1 MEVLRL
7 KREFSLNLER
17 FEKIFPPHKPKPQQD
32 FSNLD
37 FLFQAFLQ
45 VQGNL
50 KPRGVKNSKCHKDFP
65 QFWGGCELYQFSS
78 TFFTVFFCRVCQEK
92 TQNTTQIHTV
102 CRCTCRPSPH
112 SPLKSARGSNF
123 TVYTPLY
130 IPAGVLLSMENSAHT
145 A

>member
-78 TFFTVFFCRVCQEK
+78 TFFTVFFVECVKRRRR
-92 TQNTTQIHTV
+92 I
-102 CRCTCRPSPH
+102 PH
-112 SPLKSARGSNF
+112 RSTLFADVPVGH
-123 TVYTPLY
+123 
-130 IPAGVLLSMENSAHT
+130 LLTLH
-145 A
+145 